1 MAIQLAGNTVI
12 HDNQNVQV
20 SGVTTASSFVGDG
33 SQLTNLPASG
43 GTLEATASGTLAD
56 GDPVIVNTDGTVSTI
71 LQTGSSAWIAT
82 LGTGTSDY
90 SRDIALDSSG
100 NVYITGYTQTGV
112 SSRQMLI
119 AKYNSLGVIQWQRT
133 LGGSGVDQGHGIAV
147 DSSGNVYVTGVSM
160 SPDTVVI
167 TKYNNS
173 GVIQWQRTLGGSGNH
188 EGHAVAVDNSGNVY
202 ITGKHY
208 ITGGGQVLIAKYNS
222 SGTLQWQR
230 IVSGEQD
237 NQGKDIK
244 IDSSGNIYIVGYTR
258 TSATYHDVLVMKL
271 DSSASTLWQRSVT
284 TTSNED
290 DQGYALAI
298 DDSGNVYV
306 TGQASD
312 GNVKCFTAKF
322 NSSGTIQWQR
332 TLDGSTQHDQGHG
345 IAVDSSGN
353 VYITGFG
360 AYASGK
366 SYEIFIAKY
375 NSSGTIQWQRT
386 LGGTGNTYES
396 AEGMAIDS
404 SGNLHI
410 VGWQQ
415 SSGDGMYIIKLPS
428 DGSLTGSYSTPGYT
442 LTYAASSMTSANSSF
457 SSSAISRT
465 ISASSL
471 TDSAGSLTDAA
482 GSLSSSTTTIAS
494 LSTTLTEENFIGI
507 SDGAYTNG
515 QTATIQINGSIDDAQ
530 SGLTPGQAYYV
541 QGDGTLSETADSP
554 SVLAGTA
561 VASNKL
567 LINSYS

>member
-71 LQTGSSAWIAT
+71 VQTGSSAWIAT
-82 LGTGTSDY
+82 LGIAQEY
-90 SRDIALDSSG
+90 AKDIAIDSSG
-100 NVYITGYTQTGV
+100 NVYITGYASTGA
-112 SSRQMLI
+112 SSREMLI
-119 AKYNSLGVIQWQRT
+119 AKYNSLGVIQWQRY
-133 LGGSGVDQGHGIAV
+133 LGGSGTDQGHGIAV
-147 DSSGNVYVTGVSM
+147 DSSGNVYVTGALF

-167 TKYNNS
+167 AKYNSS

-188 EGHAVAVDNSGNVY
+188 EGHGIEVDSSGNVY
-202 ITGKHY
+202 VTGKHY
-208 ITGGGQVLIAKYNS
+208 ITGGGQVLIVKYNS

-230 IVSGEQD
+230 IVSGGTD

-244 IDSSGNIYIVGYTR
+244 VDSSGNIYIVGYTR
-258 TSATYHDVLVMKL
+258 TNATYHDLLVMKL
-271 DSSASTLWQRSVT
+271 DSSASILWQRSVT

-290 DQGYALAI
+290 DQGHALAI

-360 AYASGK
+360 AWTSSK
-366 SYEIFIAKY
+366 SYEILIAKY
-375 NSSGTIQWQRT
+375 NSSGTLQYQRT
-386 LGGTGNTYES
+386 LGGGGGTYES
-396 AEGMAIDS
+396 AEGMVIDS

-410 VGWQQ
+410 VAWQAYN
-415 SSGDGMYIIKLPS
+415 GDGSYIIKLPS

-442 LTYAASSMTSANSSF
+442 LTYAASSLTGANSSL
-457 SSSAISRT
+457 SSSATSHT
-465 ISASSL
+465 ISTSSL
-471 TDSAGSLTDAA
+471 TDSAGSLTDSAS
-482 GSLSSSTTTIAS
+482 SLSSSTTTIAS

-507 SDGAYTNG
+507 SDASYTNG
-515 QTATIQINGSIDDAQ
+515 QTATIQISGSIDDAQ

-561 VASNKL
+561 VASTKL
-567 LINSYS
+567 LINS